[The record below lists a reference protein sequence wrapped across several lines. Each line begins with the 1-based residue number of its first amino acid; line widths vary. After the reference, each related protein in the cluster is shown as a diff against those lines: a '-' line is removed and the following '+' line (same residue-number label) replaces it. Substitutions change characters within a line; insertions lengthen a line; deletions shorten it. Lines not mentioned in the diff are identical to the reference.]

1 MQVVYERCCGL
12 DVHKKSVTACIIT
25 PEGKELRQFG
35 TMTDD
40 LLELANWIKQNGCT
54 HIAMESTGSYWKPI
68 YNLLELE
75 NVKISVVNA
84 HHIKAVPGRKSD
96 VKDAEWIAE
105 LLRHGLLQDSFI
117 PTREQRELRELARY
131 RRSLINERSRE
142 VNRLQKT
149 LEGCNIKLTSVVSD
163 VMGKSAQEMIQQ
175 IINGNYDPEVLSKL
189 AQGRLKN
196 KSDQLVRALKGLVGP
211 HQRMMLKAQLQHIQF
226 LDRMI
231 AQLDEEIAD
240 RMRPFEKALRLI
252 QTIPGIGRR
261 SAEEII
267 AETGVDMKQFPS
279 AAHLASWA
287 GVAPG
292 NKESAGKRKPSPTT
306 KGNNALRSALIQ
318 VARASARTKNTYLAA
333 QYKRIAAR
341 RGANRAAVALA
352 RTILVII
359 YHILTKNQPYME
371 LGADYFDLRK
381 KESVVKNSIKKLES
395 LGYQVIL
402 QPAC

>member
-12 DVHKKSVTACIIT
+12 DVHKKSVTVCIIT

-35 TMTDD
+35 TMTHD
-40 LLELANWIKQNGCT
+40 LLEMVDWIKQNGCT
-54 HIAMESTGSYWKPI
+54 HVAMESTGSYWKPI
-68 YNLLELE
+68 YNLLEAE
-75 NVKISVVNA
+75 KIKILVVNA

-105 LLRHGLLQDSFI
+105 LLRHGLLQGSFI
-117 PTREQRELRELARY
+117 PDREQRELRELVRY

-142 VNRLQKT
+142 INRVEKT
-149 LEGCNIKLTSVVSD
+149 LEGCNIKLSSVASD
-163 VMGKSAQEMIQQ
+163 IAGKSSQLIIQS
-175 IINGNYDPEVLSKL
+175 IIEGDCDPETL
-189 AQGRLKN
+189 ADLAKGRLK
-196 KSDQLVRALKGLVGP
+196 KKREELIPALHGLIGP
-211 HQRMMLKAQLQHIQF
+211 HQRMMLKAQLEHIQF

-231 AQLDEEIAD
+231 AELDEEIAN
-240 RMRPFEKALRLI
+240 RMRPFEKALHLL

-267 AETGVDMKQFPS
+267 AETGVNMKQFPS

-306 KGNNALRSALIQ
+306 KGNNALRSALVQ
-318 VARASARTKNTYLAA
+318 AARAAARTKNTYLAA

-341 RGANRAAVALA
+341 RGANRAAVAVA
-352 RTILVII
+352 HTILVII
-359 YHILTKNQPYME
+359 YHILTKNQPYFE

-381 KESVVKNSIKKLES
+381 KESVIRNSLKKLEA

>member
-12 DVHKKSVTACIIT
+12 DVHKKSVTACIFT
-25 PEGKELRQFG
+25 PEGKELKQFG

>member
-1 MQVVYERCCGL
+1 MF
-12 DVHKKSVTACIIT
+12 T
-25 PEGKELRQFG
+25 PEGKELKQFG

-163 VMGKSAQEMIQQ
+163 VMGKSALEMIQQ

-252 QTIPGIGRR
+252 QTIPGVGRR

-318 VARASARTKNTYLAA
+318 AARASARTKNTYLAA